1 MDKKAAKEKKKE
13 EKKKTKNS
21 FSSISDEST
30 EEELT
35 LECGT
40 CKDEMGPEDPNAHQF
55 EITDFRKPTFCSHCG
70 RLLVGLTKQGYTC
83 KKCDAVVHG
92 KCIAMVSPCF
102 ESLES
107 CDQRLTLS
115 DVLGLRGLVYYHMSK
130 YYTKI
135 PPLCFLNI
143 SLIGMM

>member
-1 MDKKAAKEKKKE
+1 MEKKAAKEKKKE
-13 EKKKTKNS
+13 EKKK
-21 FSSISDEST
+21 SSISDEST

-35 LECGT
+35 LECGN
-40 CKDEMGPEDPNAHQF
+40 KDEMGPEDPNAHQF

-130 YYTKI
+130 YDYKKKK
-135 PPLCFLNI
+135 PPYVSNT
-143 SLIGMM
+143 SLKGMM